1 MNDES
6 ICEEERAFLKIMNA
20 MWNDEGGIL
29 ETDYFLDLFGYK
41 NAAED
46 ASALYTDIT
55 EIFVGSKKSVGL
67 NAYAKPHDKDIVI
80 TNSIKQVF
88 QKLRFKRKQAESI
101 EPADHSH
108 FVISERM
115 YPTDTPIIFQL

>member
-1 MNDES
+1 
-6 ICEEERAFLKIMNA
+6 

-46 ASALYTDIT
+46 ASEVYIDIT

-67 NAYAKPHDKDIVI
+67 DTYAKQHDKDIVI
-80 TNSIKQVF
+80 TNAIKQVF
-88 QKLRFKRKQAESI
+88 QKLRFKRKPTESK

-108 FVISERM
+108 FVISEPM
-115 YPTDTPIIFQL
+115 CPTDTPIIFQLKKLIEKS